1 MLKGK
6 LDIKMIFILVLGA
19 ALLLSWLFR
28 PAKKIDMYEDELK
41 VLNEQNDS
49 LIIYNGNLK
58 TVNDSL
64 KGENIKI
71 VQAIDSTQV
80 ELDKSSDRINDL
92 ENGKGKVSG
101 YVNTLSADG
110 VANGLSEYLNN
121 RKDYEGNDIH

>member
-6 LDIKMIFILVLGA
+6 LDIKMIFILVLGV

-41 VLNEQNDS
+41 ALNEQNDS
-49 LIIYNGNLK
+49 LVTYNDNLK
-58 TVNDSL
+58 LVNDSL
-64 KGENIKI
+64 DGENKKI

-92 ENGKGKVSG
+92 EDEKDKVSG
-101 YVNTLSADG
+101 YVNTLNADG
-110 VANGLSEYLNN
+110 VATGLSKYLNS
-121 RKDYEGNDIH
+121 RKNYESHLLR